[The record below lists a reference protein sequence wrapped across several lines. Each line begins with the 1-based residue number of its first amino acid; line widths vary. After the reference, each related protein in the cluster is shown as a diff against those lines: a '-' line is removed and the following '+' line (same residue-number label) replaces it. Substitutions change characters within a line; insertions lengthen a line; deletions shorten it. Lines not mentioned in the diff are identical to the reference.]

1 MGGGTQTSVSE
12 AKPYGPL
19 KPLLNTSIKDALSA
33 YKQGIGANAG
43 SMVVPFSRQTERAF
57 GGIMDVAGRNANAGN
72 GLNNQLQDM
81 IKQGGFNDY
90 QKNALRGIEQT
101 ATGGYNPNKS
111 GFQDVMRAMQDDAQ
125 DQVNLSASAAGRY
138 GSGAHQG
145 AVADAVGDIAN
156 QMRMSDFRNYQTDKS
171 AAQSNL
177 FNAGQAGLGNM
188 TSAYQGL
195 KMPYTD
201 MMGTGAAKEDL
212 QRRFLDDRARV
223 ANLPWEQL
231 SKLLAVGSGTGSY
244 NTTSTT
250 APGPNPFLQALG
262 MGATGANLL
271 FGSQPLQQGGILGL
285 L

>member
-1 MGGGTQTSVSE
+1 MSGGTQTSVSE

-19 KPLLNTSIKDALSA
+19 KPLLKTSIKDALSA

-57 GGIMDVAGRNANAGN
+57 DGIMGAAGRNAKAGN
-72 GLNNQLQDM
+72 GLTNQLQDT

-90 QKNALRGIEQT
+90 QQNALRGIQNT

-138 GSGAHQG
+138 GSGVHQG

-188 TSAYQGL
+188 TSAYQGM

-201 MMGTGAAKEDL
+201 MMGVGSARED
-212 QRRFLDDRARV
+212 QYKRFLDDKARV
-223 ANLPWEQL
+223 GNLPWEQL

-250 APGPNPFLQALG
+250 APGPNPFLQTLG

-271 FGSQPLQQGGILGL
+271 FGNQAMSGGILGL